1 LTGRVLSLKL
11 LKVFITISFRE
22 FDCMKFG
29 SDGVALVSQEDG
41 GGAHPGYPPVISAG
55 TDAEIDS
62 GGPDTIEDYDENVG

>member
-1 LTGRVLSLKL
+1 
-11 LKVFITISFRE
+11 
-22 FDCMKFG
+22 MKFG
-29 SDGVALVSQEDG
+29 SDGVALVSPQE

>member
-1 LTGRVLSLKL
+1 MRY
-11 LKVFITISFRE
+11 FRE

-29 SDGVALVSQEDG
+29 SDGVGLVSPEE

-62 GGPDTIEDYDENVG
+62 GGPDAIEDYDENVG

>member
-1 LTGRVLSLKL
+1 
-11 LKVFITISFRE
+11 
-22 FDCMKFG
+22 MKFG
-29 SDGVALVSQEDG
+29 SDGVALVSQADG